1 MFKRMSHIGVVVAD
15 LDRAVGEWTERF
27 GLREVERIEVELEG
41 VRSAFVSP
49 GGGRKETTCV
59 ELIEPLDKADMS
71 NVFAKYLAERGE
83 GLFHAA
89 FTVDDPAAAGEQL
102 REKDVRAIDLPPA
115 GEGEGPRVVIH
126 PKSANGLL
134 IELLQAGQ

>member
-1 MFKRMSHIGVVVAD
+1 MFERMSHIGVVVED
-15 LDRAVGEWTERF
+15 LDRAVAEWTERF
-27 GLREVERIEVELEG
+27 GLREVERIEVEVEG

-49 GGGRKETTCV
+49 GGSREQTTCV
-59 ELIEPLDKADMS
+59 ELVEPLDKTDMS

-89 FTVDDPAAAGEQL
+89 FIVDDPATAGERL
-102 REKDVRAIDLPPA
+102 RARGVRAIDLPPA
-115 GEGEGPRVVIH
+115 GESEGPRVVIH

-134 IELLQAGQ
+134 IELL

>member
-1 MFKRMSHIGVVVAD
+1 MSHIGVVVSD
-15 LDRAVGEWTERF
+15 LDRASAEWCERF
-27 GLREVERIEVELEG
+27 GLHEVERVEVEVEG

-49 GGGRKETTCV
+49 GGRRDETTCV
-59 ELIEPLDKADMS
+59 ELIEPLDKGDMS
-71 NVFAKYLAERGE
+71 NVFAKHLAERGE

-89 FTVDDPAAAGEQL
+89 FTVQDPAVAGARL
-102 REKDVRAIDLPPA
+102 REKDVEAIDLPPA

-134 IELLQAGQ
+134 IELLRAPQ